1 MSLAKYKRNE
11 RKTKMNKQITALLAA
26 FTTATVA
33 VANVT
38 SGQEAV
44 AKAAPREMKLM
55 IASFGTINSQ
65 AEVENWLGDQLR
77 PNENME
83 QPPTLSEADKIA
95 NPKMAAAVVR
105 VNWNTKKL
113 EYMRTS
119 KEIQKENARR
129 MKILTNLKTS
139 MLSDASQRYTQLG
152 REYLQSRLFKKAGR
166 LIKVVDRGNMTIQQT
181 EKAIKGRDAD
191 MQNGADCILSVVMGD
206 REEDSKT
213 IPIDNVGTKI
223 KRTTYTAP
231 YVGKIRD
238 LDGNVL
244 LSFDGTAEWRST
256 QDNVVKSQI
265 SDPARKLMEVA
276 CDKIAEEVAAYFTTK
291 LSFKVKV
298 PKGMDEDDVEIYVD
312 GRAVDS
318 DGVRVLAFEH
328 VVKASLDGCKTAR
341 KIIEIENGESEKR
354 IKLNLKAKGA
364 EVSTDGANNNSDDE

>member
-1 MSLAKYKRNE
+1 MKATISTILSLIAVYVMAE
-11 RKTKMNKQITALLAA
+11 DV
-26 FTTATVA
+26 TT
-33 VANVT
+33 
-38 SGQEAV
+38 GQETI

-77 PNENME
+77 PSENME
-83 QPPTLSEADKIA
+83 QLPTLSDADKIA
-95 NPKMAAAVVR
+95 NPQMAVAVVR
-105 VNWNTKKL
+105 ANWNTKKL

-119 KEIQKENARR
+119 REVQQENARR

-181 EKAIKGRDAD
+181 EKAIKGDDAD

-238 LDGNVL
+238 LNGNVL

-265 SDPARKLMEVA
+265 SDPARKLMEVV
-276 CDKIAEEVAAYFTTK
+276 CDKIADEIVAYFTTR

-298 PKGMDEDDVEIYVD
+298 PKGMDEDDVEVYVD
-312 GRAVDS
+312 GREVDP
-318 DGVRVLAFEH
+318 DGTRVLAVEH
-328 VVKASLDGCKTAR
+328 IVKASLDGCKSVR
-341 KIIEIENGESEKR
+341 KLIEIENGESSKKV
-354 IKLNLKAKGA
+354 KLILKKKAGTSVD
-364 EVSTDGANNNSDDE
+364 EPDDDSDQE